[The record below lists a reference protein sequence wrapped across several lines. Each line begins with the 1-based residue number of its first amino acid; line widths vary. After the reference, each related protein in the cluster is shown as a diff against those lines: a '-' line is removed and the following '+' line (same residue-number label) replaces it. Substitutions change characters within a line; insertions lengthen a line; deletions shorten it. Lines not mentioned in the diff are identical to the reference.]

1 MNRDDIIRMAGH
13 REVPPWV
20 LKLVMDCVEVER
32 EACVKLCQE
41 LGKKQT
47 RRMKMKV
54 SFEMEDAQV
63 DAILVQVLEDHIV
76 YTYTDFFWHTEDRE
90 YNEKLK
96 EALWVVFDYFAGE
109 EAAKDLKN
117 SVEDKY
123 DDGEE
128 DERETP
134 EGI

>member
-1 MNRDDIIRMAGH
+1 
-13 REVPPWV
+13 
-20 LKLVMDCVEVER
+20 
-32 EACVKLCQE
+32 
-41 LGKKQT
+41 
-47 RRMKMKV
+47 MKVKV